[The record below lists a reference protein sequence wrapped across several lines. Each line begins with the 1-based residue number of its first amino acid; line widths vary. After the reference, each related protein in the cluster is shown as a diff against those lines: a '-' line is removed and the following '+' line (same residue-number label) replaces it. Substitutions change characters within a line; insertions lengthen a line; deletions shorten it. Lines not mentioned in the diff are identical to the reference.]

1 LRIVIRNIEIL
12 IANCNTYYIL
22 KAEMLSFAV
31 VPSSIREQWRK
42 DERNIE
48 TKLNLERTLFSDLDI
63 ISGNPIKQ
71 LAQFEESKQMQ
82 ISGGCRF
89 RRVC

>member
-1 LRIVIRNIEIL
+1 
-12 IANCNTYYIL
+12 
-22 KAEMLSFAV
+22 MLSFAV

-48 TKLNLERTLFSDLDI
+48 TKLNLERTLFSDFDI
-63 ISGNPIKQ
+63 ICGNPIKQ
-71 LAQFEESKQMQ
+71 LAPFEESKQMQ